1 MPKIRTRA
9 VFESFDDLM
18 IDSKGVGVDRKSISV
33 YQKEKSKDHLHIKD
47 LKWTNRQKELIKL
60 ALSDD
65 TNIMFI
71 SGPAGTS
78 KTMLAVYAGLRLLNK
93 RSISE
98 IVYIRSAVES
108 SDARLGF
115 LPGDA
120 DTKLHYFNL
129 PFADKLNELLSEAD
143 IKKLQK
149 EERVTTYPIN
159 FSRGMSWNEKCLI
172 LDECQNSTIKEI
184 VTLLTRIGNY
194 SKIFICADPMQTDLK
209 NGSRGAF
216 SKLKELFSG
225 EDSRD
230 RGVHTF
236 EFGEEDIVR
245 SEILKFIV
253 KKINTLE

>member
-1 MPKIRTRA
+1 MRKKLSENT
-9 VFESFDDLM
+9 SKFDDQLE
-18 IDSKGVGVDRKSISV
+18 SARKSIHEKHMRLD
-33 YQKEKSKDHLHIKD
+33 QK
-47 LKWTNRQKELIKL
+47 LIE
-60 ALSDD
+60 
-65 TNIMFI
+65 MF
-71 SGPAGTS
+71 
-78 KTMLAVYAGLRLLNK
+78 
-93 RSISE
+93 
-98 IVYIRSAVES
+98 ES
-108 SDARLGF
+108 QL
-115 LPGDA
+115 
-120 DTKLHYFNL
+120 
-129 PFADKLNELLSEAD
+129 
-143 IKKLQK
+143 KLQK

-209 NGSRGAF
+209 NGNRGAF